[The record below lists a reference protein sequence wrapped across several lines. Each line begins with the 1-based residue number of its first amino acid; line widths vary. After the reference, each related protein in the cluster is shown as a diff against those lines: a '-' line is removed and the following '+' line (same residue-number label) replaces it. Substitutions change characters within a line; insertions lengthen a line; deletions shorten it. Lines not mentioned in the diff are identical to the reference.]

1 MFYKKTIL
9 KTKHLKDLCE
19 CFHSKQIQSAITRSK
34 LAIVILEQCV
44 KYVQS

>member
-19 CFHSKQIQSAITRSK
+19 CFHSKQIQSAIPCSK
-34 LAIVILEQCV
+34 LAIATLEQCV
-44 KYVQS
+44 EYVQS